1 VPDGYAVKPMRPPR
15 PGARF
20 RCVSEVSAP
29 ESAPW
34 SRGRWPGGWT
44 WLDAALA
51 TFFLFVLVSEIVPNP
66 EMTPHALLVVLS
78 VPTTLPLAWR
88 TWFAGQVAVLVAASH
103 FVMCLVATGPFSPQL
118 AVLPLLV
125 ALYSAG
131 SRIRGWPAV
140 AVGGITLVLTV
151 ASWLVIEEGDADDF
165 WPWMLWAGAWA
176 TGTFVRRR
184 SDLAARHAGRAALLE
199 VEARTV
205 AAESAQQERDRI
217 ARELH
222 DVVAHSVSLMVV
234 QAGAERLRLGPDAG
248 RTGVA
253 LEAIEGAGR
262 SALAEL
268 RTMLGVMRDRSGE
281 ELAPLP
287 SLAQIPLLVERVR
300 DAGLPVELT
309 SRPPGLLGEAE
320 ARHSSGAVGLAAYR
334 IVQEALTNV
343 VRHDGP
349 VPTSVCLERE
359 PDRLTVTVRNQSPS
373 RLQQDGS
380 GAGRGLVGMR
390 ERATALGGR
399 FEAGPGA
406 DGGFQVVAV
415 LPLRATWE
423 GR

>member
-1 VPDGYAVKPMRPPR
+1 MHPTAS
-15 PGARF
+15 GARF
-20 RCVSEVSAP
+20 RCVSEVSAL

-34 SRGRWPGGWT
+34 SRPRWPGGWT

-51 TFFLFVLVSEIVPNP
+51 SAFLLVLVTEIVPNP
-66 EMTPHALLVVLS
+66 EMTPHTALLLLS

-88 TWFAGQVAVLVAASH
+88 TSFAGQVSVVVAASH

-118 AVLPLLV
+118 AILPLLV

-131 SRIRGWPAV
+131 SGVRGWPAV
-140 AVGGITLVLTV
+140 AVGGITLVFTV
-151 ASWLVIEEGDADDF
+151 ASWAVIEEGEADDF

-184 SDLAARHAGRAALLE
+184 TDLAARHASRAALLE

-234 QAGAERLRLGPDAG
+234 QAGAERLRLGSDAG
-248 RTGVA
+248 RTGDA

-287 SLAQIPLLVERVR
+287 GLAQIPLLVERVR

-309 SRPPGLLGEAE
+309 SRPAGLLAAADG
-320 ARHSSGAVGLAAYR
+320 RQPSGAAGLAAYR

-349 VPTSVCLERE
+349 VPTSVCLDSG
-359 PDRLTVTVRNQSPS
+359 PDTLTVTVRNQSPS
-373 RLQQDGS
+373 RPPQTGS

-406 DGGFQVVAV
+406 DGGYQVVAV
-415 LPLRATWE
+415 LPLQATRE